1 MSTPPAGW
9 FPDPENPKQT
19 RWWDGQQWSAQT
31 APPPPTGM
39 LPPPAT
45 TFATAAAKR
54 KIPTWLW
61 IIGGLAAVLVTVFLS
76 PLVALIALIVTITG
90 VVALVRNTPT
100 WLRFTSR
107 RRAVIWTIASAVV
120 FFVVGSISTAL
131 YPTDESTAVEAP
143 ADVVSTTTASPTPT
157 PSATPFADDA
167 SEVQAFAG
175 LAGTAKDASATA
187 NQTALA
193 VLATLEVKGRAP
205 KTGYDRDEFGQR
217 WLDIDRNGCDTR
229 NDILARDL
237 ADATRS
243 GPCRVISGSLA
254 DPFTGTEIAFSR
266 GQGTSELVQ
275 IDHVVSLSD
284 AWQKGAQQLTADQR
298 ATFANDPLNLLAVD
312 GSANA
317 QKGDGDAATWLPSN
331 RDFRCAYVARQVAVK
346 ATYGLWVTQAEYD
359 AMDRVLVT
367 CPDEP
372 APSSAFAAPAPQPTS
387 EPAPVEPDPAPV
399 PAPAPIQPA
408 PAPVEPVPAPAPPA
422 NTFYANCDAVRA
434 AGASPLYAGSPGYSR
449 KLDRDGD
456 GVACE

>member
-19 RWWDGQQWSAQT
+19 RWWDGEQWTAQT
-31 APPPPTGM
+31 APPPPTGL
-39 LPPPAT
+39 LPPPARS
-45 TFATAAAKR
+45 FSTAAVKR
-54 KIPTWLW
+54 KIPAWLW
-61 IIGGLAAVLVTVFLS
+61 IVGGLVAVLATVFLS
-76 PLVALIALIVTITG
+76 PLVALIALIVAITG

-107 RRAVIWTIASAVV
+107 KRAVFWTVASAVV
-120 FFVVGSISTAL
+120 FFVVGSISTAI
-131 YPTDESTAVEAP
+131 YPTDESTAGEAP
-143 ADVVSTTTASPTPT
+143 PEVIATPTASPTT
-157 PSATPFADDA
+157 SPSATPFADDA
-167 SEVQAFAG
+167 AEVQAFAG

-217 WLDIDRNGCDTR
+217 WLDVDRNGCDTR

-237 ADATRS
+237 TDITRS
-243 GPCRVISGSLA
+243 GPCRVTSGSLL
-254 DPFTGTEIAFSR
+254 DPFTGTDMQFVR

-275 IDHVVSLSD
+275 VDHVVSLSD

-298 ATFANDPLNLLAVD
+298 ATFANDPLNLLTVD
-312 GSANA
+312 GAANA
-317 QKGDGDAATWLPSN
+317 QKGDGDAATWLPGN
-331 RDFRCAYVARQVAVK
+331 RAFRCTYVARQVAVK
-346 ATYGLWVTQAEYD
+346 ATYGLWVTQAEHD
-359 AMDRVLVT
+359 AIARVLSA

-372 APSSAFAAPAPQPTS
+372 APASAFAAPAPSPTP
-387 EPAPVEPDPAPV
+387 EAAPVVQDPVPAPPAPAPVQPAPVEP
-399 PAPAPIQPA
+399 
-408 PAPVEPVPAPAPPA
+408 APAPPV

-449 KLDRDGD
+449 KQDRDGD